1 MSIHKHHARN
11 AKRIFS
17 LSLIVWIIVVI
28 GLVMEYKKGLLFT
41 SGEENLKLIGVVI
54 PAFGLLIYSFIEKRR
69 SKMLKQEIYNIE
81 ASELFEQQKFIV
93 RKEVGIF
100 QVITYFGLDGSAV
113 GFLKEEYDFVSQRV
127 WQAVLSFLFKGL
139 HKQQFYLYNQS
150 GERLLRIQKEVG
162 VRNFYTFFYIDGKKI
177 GELKQ
182 VLSLTKWEWIFL
194 GVDGKEFGKVAG
206 DFSATMQKID
216 WRDGTHIDV
225 KEDGIPLE
233 AVKYFSVSGGSLV
246 TASISEQ
253 AELPR
258 AVYYSVT
265 AIVTIKN

>member
-11 AKRIFS
+11 AKRTLFIAI
-17 LSLIVWIIVVI
+17 IVWIIVVI
-28 GLVMEYKKGLLFT
+28 GLVMEYKKGTIFT
-41 SGEENLKLIGVVI
+41 SDKEILKLIGI
-54 PAFGLLIYSFIEKRR
+54 LLPAFGLLIYSFIEKRR
-69 SKMLKQEIYNIE
+69 AKMLRQDNCNMG
-81 ASELFEQQKFIV
+81 SSRLFEQQKFVV
-93 RKEVGIF
+93 RREVGVF

-113 GFLKEEYDFVSQRV
+113 GFLKEEYNSVIQSI
-127 WQAVLSFLFKGL
+127 WKGALSFLFKGL

-150 GERLLRIQKEVG
+150 GERLLRVQKKMG
-162 VRNFYTFFYIDGKKI
+162 VRNFYIFYSVNGKKI

-194 GVDGKEFGKVAG
+194 EMNGKEIGKVTG

-216 WRDGTHIDV
+216 WQDGTHIDV

-233 AVKYFSVSGGSLV
+233 AAKYFSASGGSLV
-246 TASISEQ
+246 TASISGQ
-253 AELPR
+253 AELSR
-258 AVYYSVT
+258 GVYYGVA

>member
-11 AKRIFS
+11 AKRIFFVS
-17 LSLIVWIIVVI
+17 VLVWIIVAI
-28 GLVMEYKKGLLFT
+28 GLVMEYKKGMLFT
-41 SGEENLKLIGVVI
+41 SEKENLKLIGVVI

-69 SKMLKQEIYNIE
+69 SKMLKQEIYNID
-81 ASELFEQQKFIV
+81 ASELFEQQKFVV
-93 RKEVGIF
+93 RKEIGIF

-113 GFLKEEYDFVSQRV
+113 GFLKEEYDLVSQRV
-127 WQAVLSFLFKGL
+127 WKAVLSFLFKGL
-139 HKQQFYLYNQS
+139 HKQQFYLYNHS
-150 GERLLRIQKEVG
+150 GERLLRVQKEMG
-162 VRNFYTFFYIDGKKI
+162 VRNFYTFFNVDGKKI

-216 WRDGTHIDV
+216 WRDGTHIGV

-258 AVYYSVT
+258 AVYYSVA
-265 AIVTIKN
+265 AIVTIEN

>member
-11 AKRIFS
+11 AKRIFFAS
-17 LSLIVWIIVVI
+17 VIVWIIVAIV
-28 GLVMEYKKGLLFT
+28 LVMEYKKGMLFT
-41 SGEENLKLIGVVI
+41 SEKENLKLISVVL
-54 PAFGLLIYSFIEKRR
+54 PAFGLLIYSFMEKRR
-69 SKMLKQEIYNIE
+69 SKMLKQENNHIE
-81 ASELFEQQKFIV
+81 TSELFEQKKFVV
-93 RKEVGIF
+93 RKEVGVF

-113 GFLKEEYDFVSQRV
+113 GFLKEEYDLVIQRV

-139 HKQQFYLYNQS
+139 HKQQFYLYNHS
-150 GERLLRIQKEVG
+150 GERLLRVQKEKG
-162 VRNFYTFFYIDGKKI
+162 LRNFYTFSNIDGKKI

-194 GVDGKEFGKVAG
+194 GVDGKEFGKVTG
-206 DFSATMQKID
+206 DLSATMQKID

-233 AVKYFSVSGGSLV
+233 AVKYFSASGGSLV

-258 AVYYSVT
+258 AVYYSAA

>member
-11 AKRIFS
+11 AKRIFFVS
-17 LSLIVWIIVVI
+17 VIVWIIVAI
-28 GLVMEYKKGLLFT
+28 GLVMEYKKGMLFT
-41 SGEENLKLIGVVI
+41 SEKENIKLIGVLL

-69 SKMLKQEIYNIE
+69 SKMLKQENYNIE
-81 ASELFEQQKFIV
+81 TSELFEQQKFVV

-113 GFLKEEYDFVSQRV
+113 GFLKEEYDFVMQRV
-127 WQAVLSFLFKGL
+127 WQAVLSFLFNGL
-139 HKQQFYLYNQS
+139 HKQQFYLCNHS
-150 GERLLRIQKEVG
+150 GERLLRVQKKMG
-162 VRNFYTFFYIDGKKI
+162 VRNFYIFYSINGKKI

-194 GVDGKEFGKVAG
+194 GVDGTEFGKVTG
-206 DFSATMQKID
+206 DLSATMQKID

-233 AVKYFSVSGGSLV
+233 AVKYFSASGGSLV

-258 AVYYSVT
+258 AVYYSIS
-265 AIVTIKN
+265 AIITIKN

>member
-11 AKRIFS
+11 AKRIFFVS
-17 LSLIVWIIVVI
+17 VIVWIIVAI
-28 GLVMEYKKGLLFT
+28 GLVMEYKKGMLFT
-41 SGEENLKLIGVVI
+41 SEKDNLQLIGI
-54 PAFGLLIYSFIEKRR
+54 LLPAIGLLIYSFIEKRR
-69 SKMLKQEIYNIE
+69 SKILKQENYNIE
-81 ASELFEQQKFIV
+81 TSELLEQKKFVV

-100 QVITYFGLDGSAV
+100 QVITYFGLEGNTV
-113 GFLKEEYDFVSQRV
+113 GFLKEEYDFVIQSV
-127 WQAVLSFLFKGL
+127 WKAVLSFLFKGL
-139 HKQQFYLYNQS
+139 HKQQFYLYNHS
-150 GERLLRIQKEVG
+150 GERLLRVQKNMG
-162 VRNFYTFFYIDGKKI
+162 VRNFYIVSNMDGKKI

-194 GVDGKEFGKVAG
+194 GVDGKEFGKVTG
-206 DFSATMQKID
+206 DLSATMQQID

-233 AVKYFSVSGGSLV
+233 AVKYFSASGGSLV

-258 AVYYSVT
+258 AVYYST
-265 AIVTIKN
+265 AAIVTIKN

>member
-1 MSIHKHHARN
+1 MSIDRHHARN
-11 AKRIFS
+11 AKRIFFVS
-17 LSLIVWIIVVI
+17 IIVWVIVTIV
-28 GLVMEYKKGLLFT
+28 LVMEYKKGTLFT
-41 SGEENLKLIGVVI
+41 SEKENLKLISVVI
-54 PAFGLLIYSFIEKRR
+54 PAFGLFIYSFMEKRR
-69 SKMLKQEIYNIE
+69 SKILKKEIYNIE
-81 ASELFEQQKFIV
+81 NSELFEQQKFVV

-100 QVITYFGLDGSAV
+100 QVITYFGLDGSAL
-113 GFLKEEYDFVSQRV
+113 GFLKEEYDFVIQRV
-127 WQAVLSFLFKGL
+127 WQVVLSFLLKGL
-139 HKQQFYLYNQS
+139 HKQQFYLYNRS
-150 GERLLRIQKEVG
+150 GERLLRVQKEMG
-162 VRNFYTFFYIDGKKI
+162 VRNFYTFSNIDGKKI

-182 VLSLTKWEWIFL
+182 VLSLTKWEWTFL
-194 GVDGKEFGKVAG
+194 GIDGEEIGKVAG

-233 AVKYFSVSGGSLV
+233 AVKYFSASGGSLV

-258 AVYYSVT
+258 AVYYSAA